1 MSVAENSKFIA
12 LVADNGTEFTSEQKA
27 IFTIHPDIGF
37 VKGRD
42 SYLSFDILNTCP
54 ESRVNLFPATAG
66 ASSVIDRM
74 DIFSLANGQLL
85 ESLTNY
91 NLWSSIEN
99 QYMEEDNAHS
109 QLKNG
114 TDPECRAFTCTQTA
128 GTDTNP
134 LNSKLNVLV
143 ERGYTGDARS
153 TLDLGSELF
162 SQISSGSGVVSGAN
176 QVLDVDTEMCA
187 KKFCARKF
195 CIPLKSGI
203 FSHFGVSE
211 KLTPIL
217 LFGGLRVEITFAEDK
232 KVMTRAYVASGATA
246 TSVVKAQSFG
256 TGIPVDPVRAAVAG
270 GGIGAQTLQM
280 ITITGANI
288 ADPAVLG
295 IVKGAKMTLENTGG
309 TGTATPQNF
318 TVAHVHRQ
326 FTQTDGTPSAKIVI
340 VIQEAGLTAAG
351 GDGTQTNN
359 CVIFFTN
366 PSTQSTYKLKN
377 LELKVLQVIPPQNM
391 MKGMIKES
399 QFDYISW
406 DCFLDNLPVSSLSHQ
421 TDITSV
427 ASAAKSIFTH
437 YISVENESDQHSQ
450 NYYNGQP
457 PHRSYLDSVQYF
469 INNKLYPLK
478 AYNPQAKADKVVN
491 MNELVKAFKT
501 IGKDV
506 KRLGE
511 CRAGNICD
519 YTNTYLH
526 ARELARGEQFVY
538 NLKDAEPQ
546 IRLQFSNTREAGNA
560 DGAGAVGNMRV
571 INFVFS
577 VKTIMVNKDNLQLIL

>member
-114 TDPECRAFTCTQTA
+114 TDPECRAFTCSQTPA
-128 GTDTNP
+128 T
-134 LNSKLNVLV
+134 KKNVLI

-187 KKFCARKF
+187 KKFSARKF

-232 KVMTRAYVASGATA
+232 KVMTRAYVASGATT
-246 TSVVKAQSFG
+246 TSVVKAQSEG
-256 TGIPVDPVRAAVAG
+256 TGIPVDPVRATGAAG
-270 GGIGAQTLQM
+270 GVGAQTLQM

-288 ADPAVLG
+288 SDPANLG
-295 IVKGAKMTLENTGG
+295 IVKGAKMTLQNTGG
-309 TGTATPQNF
+309 TGATAAQAF
-318 TVAHVHRQ
+318 TVSHVHRQ
-326 FTQTDGTPSAKIVI
+326 FSTTDGTPTAKIVI

-351 GDGTQTNN
+351 GDGTETNN

-406 DCFLDNLPVSSLSHQ
+406 DCFLDNIPVSSLSHQ
-421 TDITSV
+421 SDITSV

-437 YISVENESDQHSQ
+437 YISVSNENDQHSQ

-546 IRLQFSNTREAGNA
+546 IRLQFSNSRENA
-560 DGAGAVGNMRV
+560 NTDGAGAVGNMRV

>member
-54 ESRVNLFPATAG
+54 ESRVNLFPTTAG

-114 TDPECRAFTCTQTA
+114 TDPECRAFTCSQA
-128 GTDTNP
+128 PDT
-134 LNSKLNVLV
+134 KLNTLI

-246 TSVVKAQSFG
+246 TSVVKGQDWD
-256 TGIPVDPVRAAVAG
+256 TGIAVDEVKAAVAG

-295 IVKGAKMTLENTGG
+295 IVKGAKMTLQNTGG
-309 TGTATPQNF
+309 GGEANAQNF

-326 FTQTDGTPSAKIVI
+326 FTQTDGTPSAKVVI
-340 VIQEAGLTAAG
+340 VIKEAGLTAAG
-351 GDGTQTNN
+351 ATTNN
-359 CVIFFTN
+359 CRIFFTN

-399 QFDYISW
+399 QFDYVSW
-406 DCFLDNLPVSSLSHQ
+406 DCFLDNIPVSSLSHQ

-546 IRLQFSNTREAGNA
+546 IRLTFSQDRSAANA
-560 DGAGAVGNMRV
+560 DGAGKVGNMRV

>member
-37 VKGRD
+37 VKGKD
-42 SYLSFDILNTCP
+42 SYISFDMLNTCP
-54 ESRVNLFPATAG
+54 NSRVNLFPAVSG
-66 ASSVIDRM
+66 ASSVIQRM

-91 NLWSSIEN
+91 NLWCGIEN

-114 TDPECRAFTCTQTA
+114 TDPECRAYTCSQNAT
-128 GTDTNP
+128 
-134 LNSKLNVLV
+134 SKANTLV
-143 ERGYTGDARS
+143 ERGYAGDPRG

-162 SQISSGSGVVSGAN
+162 SQISSGSGVVSGVDQTA
-176 QVLDVDTEMCA
+176 DVDTEMCA
-187 KKFCARKF
+187 KKFAARKF

-217 LFGGLRVEITFAEDK
+217 LFGGLRIEITFAEDK
-232 KVMTRAYVASGATA
+232 KVMTRAYVADGASL
-246 TSVVKAQSFG
+246 TSMVKADSYAN
-256 TGIPVDPVRAAVAG
+256 GIAVDPVRAVAAAG
-270 GGIGAQTLQM
+270 GATGVGAQTLKT
-280 ITITGANI
+280 IVITGAQLT
-288 ADPAVLG
+288 DPASLG
-295 IVKGAKMTLENTGG
+295 IVKGSQMTLENTGG
-309 TGTATPQNF
+309 TGATGAQNF
-318 TVAHVHRQ
+318 VVNHVHRQ
-326 FTQTDGTPSAKIVI
+326 FSGTDGTPKSKIVL
-340 VIQEAGLTAAG
+340 VLAPTAADLTAAG

-359 CVIFFTN
+359 CKIYFTN
-366 PSTQSTYKLKN
+366 DAVQSTYKLKN
-377 LELKVLQVIPPQNM
+377 VELKVLQVIPPQGV

-406 DCFLDNLPVSSLSHQ
+406 DCFLDNIPQSSLSHQ
-421 TDITSV
+421 TEITSV

-437 YISVENESDQHSQ
+437 YIGVSTENEKYGQ

-457 PHRSYLDSVQYF
+457 PHRTYLDSVQYF

-478 AYNPQAKADKVVN
+478 AYNPSAKADKVVN
-491 MNELVKAFKT
+491 MNELVKAFKS

-546 IRLQFSNTREAGNA
+546 IRLTFSNDRGTSRTDSDNILL
-560 DGAGAVGNMRV
+560 GNMRV
-571 INFVFS
+571 IHFVFS
-577 VKTIMVNKDNLQLIL
+577 VKTIMINKDNLQLIL

>member
-37 VKGRD
+37 VKGKD
-42 SYLSFDILNTCP
+42 SYLSYDILNTCP
-54 ESRVNLFPATAG
+54 NSRVCSFPATAG

-74 DIFSLANGQLL
+74 DIYSLANGQLL

-91 NLWSSIEN
+91 SLWCSLEN
-99 QYMEEDNAHS
+99 QYCEEDNAHS

-114 TDPECRAFTCTQTA
+114 TDVEPRAYSCAQTA
-128 GTDTNP
+128 AT
-134 LNSKLNVLV
+134 KANVLT
-143 ERGYTGDARS
+143 ERGYAGDARS

-162 SQISSGSGVVSGAN
+162 SQISSGTGVVSGTN
-176 QVLDVDTEMCA
+176 QESNVDNEMCA
-187 KKFCARKF
+187 KKFAARKF

-217 LFGGLRVEITFAEDK
+217 LFGGLRIEITFAEDK
-232 KVMTRAYVASGATA
+232 RVMTRLNVANGASA
-246 TSVVKAQSFG
+246 TSVVKADSFAN
-256 TGIPVDPVRAAVAG
+256 GIAVDEVKVAAAG
-270 GGIGAQTLQM
+270 GGRGAKTLKT
-280 ITITGANI
+280 IVITGTNI
-288 ADPAVLG
+288 ADPADLG
-295 IVKGAKMTLENTGG
+295 IVKGASMVLQNTGG
-309 TGTATPQNF
+309 GGATAAQPF
-318 TVAHVHRQ
+318 VVDHVHRE
-326 FTQTDGTPSAKIVI
+326 FTQTDGLPTSRIV
-340 VIQEAGLTAAG
+340 VVSTTALTAAG
-351 GDGTQTNN
+351 ATTNN
-359 CVIFFTN
+359 CVIYFANDT
-366 PSTQSTYKLKN
+366 TQSTYKLKN
-377 LELKVLQVIPPQNM
+377 VELKVLQVIPPQGM

-406 DCFLDNLPVSSLSHQ
+406 DCFLDNLPQTSLSHQ
-421 TDITSV
+421 SDITSV

-437 YISVENESDQHSQ
+437 YISVSTENEKYGQ

-457 PHRSYLDSVQYF
+457 PHRIFLDSVQYF

-478 AYNPQAKADKVVN
+478 AYNPSAKQDKVVN

-546 IRLQFSNTREAGNA
+546 IRLTFSNGRDQASDGIQAGN
-560 DGAGAVGNMRV
+560 VRM
-571 INFVFS
+571 IHFVFS
-577 VKTIMVNKDNLQLIL
+577 VKTIMINKDNLQLIL

>member
-37 VKGRD
+37 VKGKD

-54 ESRVNLFPATAG
+54 ESRVCNFPATAG

-91 NLWSSIEN
+91 SLWSSIEN

-114 TDPECRAFTCTQTA
+114 TDPECRAYSCAQTA
-128 GTDTNP
+128 ANKRNT
-134 LNSKLNVLV
+134 LV
-143 ERGYTGDARS
+143 ERGYAGDSRS
-153 TLDLGSELF
+153 TLDLGSMLF
-162 SQISSGSGVVSGAN
+162 SQISSGSGVVSGADQN
-176 QVLDVDTEMCA
+176 ADVDVEMCA
-187 KKFCARKF
+187 KKFSARKY
-195 CIPLKSGI
+195 CVPLKSGI

-232 KVMTRAYVASGATA
+232 RVMTRLEVADGSSATASVKADSIANGIACADLADGVGATA
-246 TSVVKAQSFG
+246 GK
-256 TGIPVDPVRAAVAG
+256 
-270 GGIGAQTLQM
+270 GARDLRNVL
-280 ITITGANI
+280 ITGATIN
-288 ADPAVLG
+288 DPAVLG
-295 IVKGAKMTLENTGG
+295 IVRGSKMTAQGTGG
-309 TGTATPQNF
+309 ASTAAQKF
-318 TVAHVHRQ
+318 TVNSVHRE
-326 FTQTDGTPSAKIVI
+326 FSQTDGTPSATGAVI
-340 VIQEAGLTAAG
+340 LTVTADATAGGTKKLTASTG
-351 GDGTQTNN
+351 VKICFQ
-359 CVIFFTN
+359 N
-366 PSTQSTYKLKN
+366 PDTQSTYKLKN
-377 LELKVLQVIPPQNM
+377 VELKVLQVIPPQGM
-391 MKGMIKES
+391 MKGIIKES

-406 DCFLDNLPVSSLSHQ
+406 DCFLDNLPQSSLSHQ
-421 TDITSV
+421 SDITSV

-437 YISVENESDQHSQ
+437 YISVAKENEVYSP
-450 NYYNGQP
+450 NYFNGQP
-457 PHRSYLDSVQYF
+457 PHQTMLNSVQYF

-478 AYNPQAKADKVVN
+478 AYNPDAKEDKVVN
-491 MNELVKAFKT
+491 MNELVKAFKA

-546 IRLQFSNTREAGNA
+546 IRLTFSNSRDQTTAK
-560 DGAGAVGNMRV
+560 DGGTIAYAVGNCRM
-571 INFVFS
+571 IHFVFS
-577 VKTIMVNKDNLQLIL
+577 VKTIMINKDNLQLIL

>member
-37 VKGRD
+37 VKGKD
-42 SYLSFDILNTCP
+42 SYLSFDMLNTCP

-66 ASSVIDRM
+66 ASSIIDRM

-114 TDPECRAFTCTQTA
+114 TDPECRAFKCSQTA
-128 GTDTNP
+128 GTKVNT
-134 LNSKLNVLV
+134 LI
-143 ERGYTGDARS
+143 ERGYAGDARS

-162 SQISSGSGVVSGAN
+162 SQISSGSGVVSGAD
-176 QVLDVDTEMCA
+176 QEVDVDTEMCA
-187 KKFCARKF
+187 KKFSARKF
-195 CIPLKSGI
+195 CIPIKSGI

-217 LFGGLRVEITFAEDK
+217 LFGGLRLEITFAEDK
-232 KVMTRAYVASGATA
+232 KVMTRANVADGASA
-246 TSVVKAQSFG
+246 TSNVKADSWD
-256 TGIPVDPVRAAVAG
+256 TGIACDEVKAAAAG
-270 GGIGAQTLQM
+270 AGIGAQTLKM

-288 ADPAVLG
+288 ADPAALG
-295 IVKGAKMTLENTGG
+295 IVKGANMTLINTGG
-309 TGTATPQNF
+309 GGEDDAQPF
-318 TVAHVHRQ
+318 VVDHVHRQ
-326 FTQTDGTPSAKIVI
+326 FTQTDGTPTAKIVI
-340 VIQEAGLTAAG
+340 VSTTALTAAG
-351 GDGTQTNN
+351 TGTNN
-359 CVIFFTN
+359 CRLFFTN
-366 PSTQSTYKLKN
+366 NTTQSTYKIKN
-377 LELKVLQVIPPQNM
+377 VELKVLQVIPPQAM
-391 MKGMIKES
+391 MKGIIKES

-406 DCFLDNLPVSSLSHQ
+406 DCFLDNLPASSLSHQ
-421 TDITSV
+421 SDITSV
-427 ASAAKSIFTH
+427 ASAAKCMFTH
-437 YISVENESDQHSQ
+437 YISVGTENEKYGQ

-457 PHRSYLDSVQYF
+457 PHRMYLDSIQYF

-491 MNELVKAFKT
+491 MNELVKAFKS

-511 CRAGNICD
+511 CRAGNIAD

-546 IRLQFSNTREAGNA
+546 IRLGFTAGSSRSAANA
-560 DGAGAVGNMRV
+560 DGSVAVGNIRM
-571 INFVFS
+571 IHFVFS
-577 VKTIMVNKDNLQLIL
+577 VKTIMINKDNLQLIL